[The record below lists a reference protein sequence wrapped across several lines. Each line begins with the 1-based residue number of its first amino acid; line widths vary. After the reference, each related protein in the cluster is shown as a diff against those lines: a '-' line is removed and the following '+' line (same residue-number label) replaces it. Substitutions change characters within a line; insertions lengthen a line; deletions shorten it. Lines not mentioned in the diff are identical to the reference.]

1 MKQHLKSVLIFCSLL
16 FTIHA
21 TKAQYIYMG
30 TYNSEGVPNYL
41 VSPGDSV
48 SAGFRAMITATLPE
62 FRKVPVYNPVLI
74 APGRTETINVN
85 CPSDVWIS
93 FIDEGASY
101 RNALGFYTYN
111 TDNPPTTAPS
121 ANQIKII
128 FPNASKPGYG
138 GYLQPGD
145 KVYLGNF
152 PAKTGIGFVL
162 MADGWNGTIVNP
174 GNWTLYSNS
183 AFNPEADSTLRKHTV
198 IIRDTTT
205 NRLVIGFEDVR
216 RDDPNCDQDFNDL
229 LFFATV
235 TPIACVNKLDSIPDL
250 TDDGHISF
258 SGNTGG
264 LESKSLGDKIAK
276 RVFDK
281 FMNGT
286 NGDVDYSKML
296 TLNREQNTIRST
308 ATTGSGLSLANVMP
322 SYMLDSGFVA
332 YISTPSD
339 IMDITNAKEI
349 RSVDFTEKGIC
360 KAVAF
365 ATKTLS
371 VMYDHTKPICDRLK
385 GAELLSIDNFS
396 LNELNFVRYTLKQ
409 ENGNIEYS
417 MSFSV
422 GKKAGR
428 NSFSFQSNWLNKDY
442 VVEDTLI
449 NYQIWGT
456 APYFCVDMALQVLD
470 KLNAIMPIEQFNSS
484 KPLPKTYIV
493 NGNRDGSYLNLSIEN
508 NTNNQ
513 SGYFEVEEKA
523 NETTTVKTKRIVPFT
538 MKANGKSPV
547 AFPMNDVFET
557 TVNMFVG
564 GQLQDVVY
572 MSDGT
577 WNINYDSTKTVLSK
591 YQITNDTIIVS
602 ADEYPVFRNVAIEAT
617 TSTYITAYK
626 VLRGAGAL
634 ENLSAH
640 KTLSFSAKGGTNL
653 RITLVKNSITDY
665 NNQYKIVLPLSKEE
679 KKYNISLADFRSN
692 GFNENIKADDIT
704 TIVFTFETTDS
715 KQTTVS
721 GLLNEISFSKKS
733 VDYLTSLASA
743 QIYVFPN
750 PSTGGSFNA
759 SFRSSTSTNITLK
772 ITEAGT
778 GRIVFTKNSN
788 AIKGDNIIPVQ
799 LKTPASPGMYLL
811 SIEGAG
817 LQLQTQKIIIN

>member
-1 MKQHLKSVLIFCSLL
+1 MKQYLKSVLIFCSLL
-16 FTIHA
+16 FTIHE
-21 TKAQYIYMG
+21 TRAQYQYMG
-30 TYNSEGVPNYL
+30 TYNNEGVPNYL
-41 VSPGDSV
+41 VNPRDTV

-62 FRKVPVYNPVLI
+62 FRKVPVYNPILI
-74 APGRTETINVN
+74 APGRTETINVS

-111 TDNPPTTAPS
+111 TDNPPTTAPP

-216 RDDPNCDQDFNDL
+216 RDNPNCDQDFNDL

-250 TDDGHISF
+250 TDDGRISF

-296 TLNREQNTIRST
+296 TLKKEQNTIRST
-308 ATTGSGLSLANVMP
+308 ATTQSGLSLADIMP

-332 YISTPSD
+332 YVSTPSD

-349 RSVDFTEKGIC
+349 RSVDFTENGIC

-456 APYFCVDMALQVLD
+456 APYFCVDMALQVLN
-470 KLNAIMPIEQFNSS
+470 KLNAIMP
-484 KPLPKTYIV
+484 
-493 NGNRDGSYLNLSIEN
+493 
-508 NTNNQ
+508 
-513 SGYFEVEEKA
+513 
-523 NETTTVKTKRIVPFT
+523 
-538 MKANGKSPV
+538 
-547 AFPMNDVFET
+547 
-557 TVNMFVG
+557 
-564 GQLQDVVY
+564 
-572 MSDGT
+572 
-577 WNINYDSTKTVLSK
+577 
-591 YQITNDTIIVS
+591 
-602 ADEYPVFRNVAIEAT
+602 
-617 TSTYITAYK
+617 
-626 VLRGAGAL
+626 
-634 ENLSAH
+634 
-640 KTLSFSAKGGTNL
+640 
-653 RITLVKNSITDY
+653 
-665 NNQYKIVLPLSKEE
+665 
-679 KKYNISLADFRSN
+679 
-692 GFNENIKADDIT
+692 
-704 TIVFTFETTDS
+704 
-715 KQTTVS
+715 
-721 GLLNEISFSKKS
+721 
-733 VDYLTSLASA
+733 
-743 QIYVFPN
+743 
-750 PSTGGSFNA
+750 
-759 SFRSSTSTNITLK
+759 
-772 ITEAGT
+772 
-778 GRIVFTKNSN
+778 
-788 AIKGDNIIPVQ
+788 
-799 LKTPASPGMYLL
+799 
-811 SIEGAG
+811 
-817 LQLQTQKIIIN
+817 